1 MLLKPHTWIVIVNG
15 ARVRLLRNTGTATAV
30 KLAEEAAPVLE
41 DTDVGP
47 SGSQPQGANLAEA
60 AFNRRLALWLNNQA
74 LNHRF
79 EQLVLVADP
88 VSMGELRPQL
98 HPQVSTRTLAEIT
111 KDWTRLGIQD
121 IARALAQ
128 VEP

>member
-1 MLLKPHTWIVIVNG
+1 MLLKPHTWIVIANG
-15 ARVRLLRNTGTATAV
+15 AHVRLLRNTGTATAV
-30 KLAEEAAPVLE
+30 KLAEEAAPVL
-41 DTDVGP
+41 DDPDVGP

-60 AFNRRLALWLNNQA
+60 AFNRRLALWLSNQA

-98 HPQVSTRTLAEIT
+98 HPQVSALTLAEIT
-111 KDWTRLGIQD
+111 KDWTRLGIKDVEQ
-121 IARALAQ
+121 ALA
-128 VEP
+128 VLEP

>member
-1 MLLKPHTWIVIVNG
+1 MAPGYACCAIPVPHCRETG
-15 ARVRLLRNTGTATAV
+15 RRGRARTGGYGCRAIRQP
-30 KLAEEAAPVLE
+30 APV
-41 DTDVGP
+41 
-47 SGSQPQGANLAEA
+47 ANLAEA

>member
-1 MLLKPHTWIVIVNG
+1 M
-15 ARVRLLRNTGTATAV
+15 
-30 KLAEEAAPVLE
+30 KLAGEAAPVLE

-98 HPQVSTRTLAEIT
+98 HPQVSMRTLAEIT